1 MQIHKRILP
10 EMTIAMIKVLH
21 IFGCMNLG
29 GAEICTVEWMKAI
42 HRDKYQ
48 FHFCSLSGKRGVL
61 DETIERLGGKVF
73 YCDLSPG
80 FTKRFLQLL
89 SSEKYDIVHS
99 HVYYFSGYILL
110 WAYRKKIVGRIA
122 YFHSSASYQKV
133 KLYKRLYIFIMKKMI
148 KRYATHVCGVSRKG
162 LDSIWEK
169 HEQDQRFFVNYNGFC
184 NNVNKDRDYVKRHFS
199 LNACCK
205 IVIHVGNLRKEKNHK
220 RLLQIFAQM
229 HKENDRLKL
238 LIVGKED
245 SSILQNLHKYI
256 MQNNLQNDVIFTGV
270 RNDVRSLLGGS
281 DLLLFPSLQE
291 GLPGVVIEACSM
303 TTPVLAS
310 DVGGIP
316 EIAKF
321 FPHLVT
327 NMSLH
332 DSNDLWCKTAIA
344 ILEKR
349 HTASIKFEETPFY
362 LPQSLRN
369 VLKMYD
375 IAGKNS

>member
-1 MQIHKRILP
+1 MEIHKHTLP
-10 EMTIAMIKVLH
+10 GITATMIKVLH

-29 GAEICTVEWMKAI
+29 GAEICTIEWMKAMD
-42 HRDKYQ
+42 RSKYQ
-48 FHFCSLSGKRGVL
+48 FHFCSLSGKKGVL
-61 DETIERLGGKVF
+61 DKTIERLGGKVF
-73 YCDLSPG
+73 YCGLSRG
-80 FTKRFLQLL
+80 FTKRFSQLL

-122 YFHSSASYQKV
+122 HFHSSASYQKV
-133 KLYKRLYIFIMKKMI
+133 KLHKRLYIFIMKKMI
-148 KRYATHVCGVSRKG
+148 KSYATHVCGVSRKG
-162 LDSIWEK
+162 LDSIWKK
-169 HEQDQRFFVNYNGFC
+169 HEQDQRFFVNYNGFY
-184 NNVNKDRDYVKRHFS
+184 NNVNKDRNYVKRLFS
-199 LNACCK
+199 LSACCK
-205 IVIHVGNLRKEKNHK
+205 IVIHVGNLRKEKNHQ
-220 RLLQIFAQM
+220 RLLQIFARM
-229 HKENDRLKL
+229 HKENYRLKL

-245 SSILQNLHKYI
+245 PIILKSLHKYI
-256 MQNNLQNDVIFTGV
+256 MQNNLHNDVIFTGV
-270 RNDVRSLLGGS
+270 RDDVLSLLGGS

-332 DSNDLWCKTAIA
+332 DNNDLWCKAAIA
-344 ILEKR
+344 ILEKH
-349 HTASIKFEETPFY
+349 HTTSTKFAETPFY
-362 LPQSLRN
+362 LPQSLKN

-375 IAGKNS
+375 IAEKNL